1 MVEKASLTARAVANL
16 RLRKFHAGGD
26 VGHSHSEGEVAGTEH
41 DKVEEVDGKTAEDRY
56 WNRVLDSPIADRV
69 DEVAARDYYQNPD
82 SYKRRYPIAVRD
94 ELARIRKLAER
105 YENRREW
112 QKEKRQKGLVARRYE
127 RAQDLQSP
135 YEGEGP
141 PNPARELQRIVQM
154 KIRKYKLEQKQKREI
169 QEY

>member
-16 RLRKFHAGGD
+16 RLRKFHEGGL
-26 VGHSHSEGEVAGTEH
+26 VGHDDPDTDTIGGEGESAWEN
-41 DKVEEVDGKTAEDRY
+41 Y
-56 WNRVLDSPIADRV
+56 WNQVQDSPIADRV
-69 DEVAARDYYQNPD
+69 DEAAARDYYQNPD
-82 SYKRRYPIAVRD
+82 SYERRYPIAVRD